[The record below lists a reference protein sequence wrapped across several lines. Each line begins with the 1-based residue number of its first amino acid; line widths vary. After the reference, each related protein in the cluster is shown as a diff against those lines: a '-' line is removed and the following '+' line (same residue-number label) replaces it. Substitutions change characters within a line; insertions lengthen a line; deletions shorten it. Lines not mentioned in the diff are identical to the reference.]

1 MVQTVWKVTRIL
13 ELFSAEDPEWGVSK
27 VGRTLGIPKSTAF
40 ELMNSLVDQRF
51 LQRTGKGRYRLG
63 WRLFE
68 FSQSLLD
75 IMRCRSQASEIMWQL
90 VETWGETS
98 HLAVLDGVEAVYIE
112 KLRPVRA
119 AEMLPSPPTG
129 ARLPAHCTGLGKVLL
144 AYQEWDTI
152 ACLLELEGLSALT
165 PNTITTLKGLAY
177 ELEGIRECGYGYEDE
192 EASAGLSCVAA
203 PIYDARN
210 RVIAAVSLSV
220 PPFSLRNGNNKYTV
234 AVLEAARR
242 ISTSASRTTETYG
255 EGKKLQRA

>member
-1 MVQTVWKVTRIL
+1 MVQTVWKLTRIL

-27 VGRTLGIPKSTAF
+27 VSRTLGIPKSTAF
-40 ELMNSLVDQRF
+40 ELMDSLVDQRF

-75 IMRCRSQASEIMWQL
+75 IARCRSQASEIMWRL

-112 KLRPVRA
+112 KLRSLRV
-119 AEMLPSPPTG
+119 AEMLPSPSIG

-144 AYQEWDTI
+144 AHQEWDTT
-152 ACLLELEGLSALT
+152 ARLLEFKGMSALT
-165 PNTITTLKGLAY
+165 PNTIITIERLAY

-192 EASAGLSCVAA
+192 EASVGLSCVAA

-210 RVIAAVSLSV
+210 KVVAAVSLSV
-220 PPFSLRNGNNKYTV
+220 PPLDLRNGNNKYTA

-242 ISTSASRTTETYG
+242 ISTSASRTAETYS

>member
-75 IMRCRSQASEIMWQL
+75 IMRCPQASEIMWQL

-98 HLAVLDGVEAVYIE
+98 HLAVLDGVDAVYIE

-119 AEMLPSPPTG
+119 TEMLPSPPIG

-152 ACLLELEGLSALT
+152 ACLLELGGMSALT
-165 PNTITTLKGLAY
+165 PNTIITLKGLAY

-220 PPFSLRNGNNKYTV
+220 PPFGLRNGNNKYTA

-242 ISTSASRTTETYG
+242 ISTSASRTMV
-255 EGKKLQRA
+255 R